1 MTSNIP
7 SPGEVRAILAAMT
20 SAQMVKLSNLSGVAL
35 MTLRNIRSG
44 DTENPGIKAVHLF
57 MPHIKAAQG

>member
-1 MTSNIP
+1 
-7 SPGEVRAILAAMT
+7 MT